1 MLTLSFLSLSPPPP
15 SLSLSLSLSFFFP
28 RPQTLETLNGAS
40 KDAAAEWLFDA
51 RMRLAVEQMFTMVQA
66 HLETQLASVY

>member
-1 MLTLSFLSLSPPPP
+1 MLTLSFLSLSPPPF
-15 SLSLSLSLSFFFP
+15 SLSLSLSLFFP